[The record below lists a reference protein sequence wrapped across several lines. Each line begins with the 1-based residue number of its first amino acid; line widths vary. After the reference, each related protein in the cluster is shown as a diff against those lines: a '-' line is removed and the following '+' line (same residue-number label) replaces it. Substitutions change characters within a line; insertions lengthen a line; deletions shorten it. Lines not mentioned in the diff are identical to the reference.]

1 MIIPGSPHAVAG
13 HALLEKLKAPAVK
26 CGATLMRATVQ
37 RLRKT
42 ATGFESEPPFTIDC
56 DHLWKI
62 ETDPTRLET
71 RWIYFGGAIVKLL
84 ITDVAIA

>member
-1 MIIPGSPHAVAG
+1 
-13 HALLEKLKAPAVK
+13 
-26 CGATLMRATVQ
+26 MRATVQ

-42 ATGFESEPPFTIDC
+42 ATGLNQSRHSQIDC

-62 ETDPTRLET
+62 ETDPTRLEI